1 MGILILASKD
11 VHRDSGCS
19 FFISKLGD
27 WWFYQQ
33 THGCSRIDQAFNLI
47 HQRLADACS
56 EEFFEIE
63 ATESCPF
70 NMPWHLD
77 MKSPG
82 CSGNLFTRFCVCL
95 LSDWIMSG
103 RTHTHIFNICQGW
116 NCYFNLFHI
125 WVIPVDFRSL
135 FVRASLSGDLPKT
148 YQSDFL
154 HYCWYFWS

>member
-1 MGILILASKD
+1 MCIGILDAVFSSANSGID
-11 VHRDSGCS
+11 DS
-19 FFISKLGD
+19 ISKLTD
-27 WWFYQQ
+27 FL
-33 THGCSRIDQAFNLI
+33 RIDQAFNLI
-47 HQRLADACS
+47 NQRRVSACS

-77 MKSPG
+77 IWNLQVGVETYSPG
-82 CSGNLFTRFCVCL
+82 FVCVYCQIGL
-95 LSDWIMSG
+95 CQG
-103 RTHTHIFNICQGW
+103 AHTHTHIFNICQGW

-135 FVRASLSGDLPKT
+135 FVCASLRGDLPKT